1 MVRKLVG
8 LVMALGGQGTGRND
22 LFLSLTTSRA
32 EYKAG
37 YSLFL
42 ADKDTEAKGARLFAQ
57 NHVASR

>member
-1 MVRKLVG
+1 MG

-42 ADKDTEAKGARLFAQ
+42 ADKDTEEITDKRGEMTTAR
-57 NHVASR
+57 